1 MRCHI
6 DPDKVIW
13 RNIDGEII
21 LLNLASGHYYTL
33 NKTGSFIWSAFVD
46 NKTPQEAAEKLV
58 DRFNIPPKTAKEDVL
73 HLIAMLEK
81 EDLILK
87 KDEDKT

>member
-1 MRCHI
+1 MRCRI

-33 NKTGSFIWSAFVD
+33 NKTGSFIWNVFVE
-46 NKTPQEAAEKLV
+46 NKTSQEAAEKLA
-58 DRFNIPPKTAKEDVL
+58 DQFNIPSKTAKEDVL
-73 HLIAMLEK
+73 YLIVMLEK